1 MTRFTSRNL
10 AAFVLAAGTTLGAWT
25 PACLGQTELAKQG
38 GGERMVTMRVN
49 SMPISIKF
57 AGGTIAEYV
66 KAVQAQHKDNSW
78 PVNVILG
85 PGTERITVR
94 PIELNFVSVDTA
106 MDVLRFAAQCEPGE
120 LRIDHVSAHEDESPT
135 FSILQKSG
143 DSAQGRQELEVLSI
157 APLTRPSVD
166 GVTRADLSIKPD
178 IVLSAVELAL
188 PPGEETVRL
197 KYHEESQLL
206 ILQGS
211 PRATNAVHQVIKTMI
226 DDQRQRLG
234 DAGHA
239 QKEMI
244 EATARVERARVRLAT
259 AEQTAAMMR
268 DKLDH
273 TAELVKQGS
282 MSTGELQEH
291 RSAFA
296 NADAMV
302 LTARADLQEA
312 EGLAALIRDKAA
324 GAPTTATDE
333 LASLRKLVE
342 DQAVQIKALT
352 DELKALRQQKN
363 AK

>member
-10 AAFVLAAGTTLGAWT
+10 AALALAAGTTLGALT
-25 PACLGQTELAKQG
+25 PASLGQAEPAEQSG
-38 GGERMVTMRVN
+38 GQRMVTMRVN

-57 AGGTIAEYV
+57 PGGTIAEYV
-66 KAVQAQHKDNSW
+66 KAVQSQRKDNSW

-85 PGTERITVR
+85 PDTERIVVR

-135 FSILQKSG
+135 FSILQKSS
-143 DSAQGRQELEVLSI
+143 DAARGRQELEVLSI
-157 APLTRPSVD
+157 APLTRPTVD
-166 GVTRADLSIKPD
+166 GVSRADLAIRSD

-206 ILQGS
+206 ILQGP

-244 EATARVERARVRLAT
+244 EATARIERARVRLAT
-259 AEQTAAMMR
+259 AEQSSAMMR
-268 DKLDH
+268 EKLDH
-273 TAELVKQGS
+273 FAELVKQGS
-282 MSTGELQEH
+282 MSTGELQEQ
-291 RSAFA
+291 RSALA
-296 NADAMV
+296 NANAMV

-312 EGLAALIRDKAA
+312 EGLAAIIHNKAA
-324 GAPTTATDE
+324 AAPMVASDE

-342 DQAVQIKALT
+342 DQAAQIKTLT
-352 DELKALRQQKN
+352 DELNALRQQKN

>member
-1 MTRFTSRNL
+1 MTPFTSRNFAAL
-10 AAFVLAAGTTLGAWT
+10 ALAAGTTLGAWT
-25 PACLGQTELAKQG
+25 PACLGQAEPAEQG
-38 GGERMVTMRVN
+38 GGQRMVTMRVN
-49 SMPISIKF
+49 SIPISIKF
-57 AGGTIAEYV
+57 PGGTIAEYI
-66 KAVQAQHKDNSW
+66 KAVQSQRKDNSW

-85 PGTERITVR
+85 PGTERIVVR

-135 FSILQKSG
+135 FSILQKSS
-143 DSAQGRQELEVLSI
+143 DAARGRQELEVLSI
-157 APLTRPSVD
+157 APLTRPTVD
-166 GVTRADLSIKPD
+166 GVSRADLAIKSD

-211 PRATNAVHQVIKTMI
+211 PRATNAVHQVIKAMI

-239 QKEMI
+239 QKEII
-244 EATARVERARVRLAT
+244 EANARVEKARVRLST
-259 AEQTAAMMR
+259 AEQTVALTNE
-268 DKLDH
+268 KLDRLSKL
-273 TAELVKQGS
+273 AQQGTVS
-282 MSTGELQEH
+282 NGELQDQRAE
-291 RSAFA
+291 SAR
-296 NADAMV
+296 ADDMV
-302 LTARADLQEA
+302 LMARADLKEA
-312 EGLAALIRDKAA
+312 EGLAALIHNKAA
-324 GAPTTATDE
+324 GAAPAVSDE

-342 DQAVQIKALT
+342 DQATQIKTLT
-352 DELKALRQQKN
+352 DELNALRNQKN